1 MANLGDGI
9 VTVAGMNGNKDNLTV
24 DSQHNNPD
32 QELHNMYHNKQNNMS
47 ENTIDGESQ
56 EADIDDI
63 EWDKDH
69 DWSISRF
76 SYEKSSGEYLKMFNG
91 NCDGEK
97 KTWPRL
103 QVLEMSLLLIVVN
116 LCLNRILL
124 STCLLVTVLMLNITA
139 ELC

>member
-1 MANLGDGI
+1 M
-9 VTVAGMNGNKDNLTV
+9 AGMNGNKDNLTV

-76 SYEKSSGEYLKMFNG
+76 SYEKSSGEYLK
-91 NCDGEK
+91 K
-97 KTWPRL
+97 LTTIVIVQKTWHCL
-103 QVLEMSLLLIVVN
+103 QVLEMSVLLIVVT
-116 LCLNRILL
+116 LCLNRIFLL
-124 STCLLVTVLMLNITA
+124 TCLLVTVLMLNIPA